1 MVTHQKGVEI
11 SVKQDSGR
19 LFAITQAADVEF
31 RVGDRVRAVGHAC
44 RTDITECDN
53 RSSFRKQNVTAD

>member
-1 MVTHQKGVEI
+1 MVTHQKVVEI

-19 LFAITQAADVEF
+19 LFAITQAADAEF
-31 RVGDRVRAVGHAC
+31 HVCVLSDMRVALTGRDS
-44 RTDITECDN
+44 